1 MPLPPSIAIL
11 MPAFNEG
18 DRLEKTLREL
28 SQQEAM
34 RMTVFVIDD
43 GSQPPIEIPVS
54 PPVRIIL
61 ARHFVNLGQGAAIET
76 ARRLALRWE
85 HEHDETFDAFVT
97 MDSDGQHRA
106 EDAIALAKA
115 IVEDGA
121 DVALGD
127 RFAGSSEIPTSR
139 RLLLWLARVFERM
152 TTGLVLSDA
161 HNGLRAF
168 GPRAIV
174 RMRLRQNRMAHATEL
189 TRRISRATSA
199 KTDQPLKLVEVPV
212 SLRYT
217 AATLAKGQRAS
228 GAITI
233 LVDLF
238 QAFLFGPHTDEK

>member
-1 MPLPPSIAIL
+1 

-28 SQQEAM
+28 STSQGEHHV
-34 RMTVFVIDD
+34 TVFVIDD
-43 GSQPPIEIPVS
+43 GSQPPIEITAPLPS
-54 PPVRIIL
+54 IRIVV
-61 ARHFVNLGQGAAIET
+61 ARHSVNLGQGAAIET
-76 ARRLALRWE
+76 ARRLALCWE
-85 HEHDETFDAFVT
+85 QDEEQSSFDAFVT

-106 EDAIALAKA
+106 EDALLLAKA
-115 IVEDGA
+115 IVEDGF

-168 GPRAIV
+168 GPRAIL
-174 RMRLRQNRMAHATEL
+174 RMRLRQNRMAHASEL
-189 TRRISRATSA
+189 TRRISRAA
-199 KTDQPLKLVEVPV
+199 KSDEPLRLVEVPV
-212 SLRYT
+212 SVRYT
-217 AATLAKGQRAS
+217 KATLAKGQSAS

-238 QAFLFGPHTDEK
+238 QAFLFEK